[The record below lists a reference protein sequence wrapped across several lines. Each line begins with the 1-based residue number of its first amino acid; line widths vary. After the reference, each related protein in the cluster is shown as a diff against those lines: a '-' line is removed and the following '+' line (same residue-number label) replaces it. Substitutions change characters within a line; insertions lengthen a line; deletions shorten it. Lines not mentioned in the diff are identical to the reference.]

1 MSMASEDA
9 VAKGIGEAGPA
20 GRVRK
25 ALTEFLRLESAGGI
39 LLVLAAVV
47 ALIIAN
53 SPLKSLYEAVLS
65 VPVTVSI
72 GQFGLS
78 KPLLLWINDGLM
90 AIFFLLVGL
99 EIKREA
105 LEGELS
111 SREQIMLPAVAAV
124 FGLAV
129 PALLYYWL
137 NHDNGDALNGWA
149 IPTATD
155 IAFALGVLAL
165 LGSRIPLSLKVF
177 LTAIAIIDDIAAILI
192 IAVFY
197 SSDLSLS
204 ALLAAMA
211 GLVVM
216 IILNKRGV
224 TRIAA
229 YALPGVLMW
238 TFMVKSGVHATLAGV
253 LMALCIPL
261 RAKDEDGHSP
271 ARHLEHTLHPWVAF
285 GILPIFA
292 FANAGV
298 PFEGLSFG
306 DLLGPVPLG
315 IMVGLFVGKQVGIF
329 LATWLTVTLGLARK
343 PAGTTWIQIYGVSVL
358 CGIGFT
364 MSLFIGTLAFAHG
377 DFDFAAQVRLG
388 VLGGSLMSALLGYF
402 LLRVF
407 SPPAEENA
415 AG

>member
-1 MSMASEDA
+1 MTMS
-9 VAKGIGEAGPA
+9 GNHQT
-20 GRVRK
+20 GRAQQDISATQPVRK
-25 ALTEFLRLESAGGI
+25 ALMEFLRLESAGGI
-39 LLVLAAVV
+39 LLVVAAVL
-47 ALIIAN
+47 ALILAN
-53 SPLKSLYEAVLS
+53 SPLHGLYAKVLG

-111 SREQIMLPAVAAV
+111 SRDQIVLPAIAAAG
-124 FGLAV
+124 GLAV
-129 PALLYYWL
+129 PALLYVWV

-165 LGSRIPLSLKVF
+165 LGSRVPLALKVF

-197 SSDLSLS
+197 SDDLSLK
-204 ALLAAMA
+204 ALFLALA
-211 GLVVM
+211 GLAVM
-216 IILNKRGV
+216 IVLNKRGV

-229 YALPGVLMW
+229 YAVPGVLMW

-253 LMALCIPL
+253 LMAMCIPL
-261 RAKDEDGHSP
+261 RAENADGHSP
-271 ARHLEHTLHPWVAF
+271 ARHLEHDLHPWVAF
-285 GILPIFA
+285 GILPMFA

-298 PFEGLSFG
+298 PFGGLSPR

-315 IMVGLFVGKQVGIF
+315 IMAGLFIGKQVGVF
-329 LATWLTVTLGLARK
+329 AATWLTVTLGIAKK
-343 PAGTTWIQIYGVSVL
+343 PTGTTWVQIYGASVL

-364 MSLFIGTLAFAHG
+364 MSLFIGTLAFEHG
-377 DFDFAAQVRLG
+377 EFSFAAQVRLG
-388 VLGGSLMSALLGYF
+388 VLGGSVLAALLGYF
-402 LLRVF
+402 ILRLF
-407 SPPAEENA
+407 SRPAEELA
-415 AG
+415 S